1 MENYRNTNWVKW
13 ENRSKIENI
22 KYPGIYSIAVTDEN
36 IEGRQFEMINEI
48 EYIGMTNSNGGLR
61 SRLSQ
66 FDSTIKRIRL
76 NHGGAHRFI
85 GKYWNYEEVKDKLYV
100 SICPFECGN
109 NKSNTDDLIDMGEV
123 AKAEYIFWID
133 YIKKHGR
140 YPIFNDKNSSP
151 KPNFIS
157 VSKEGILK

>member
-109 NKSNTDDLIDMGEV
+109 NKSNTDDLIAMGEV

-133 YIKKHGR
+133 YIKKYGR

>member
-85 GKYWNYEEVKDKLYV
+85 GKYWNYEEV
-100 SICPFECGN
+100 
-109 NKSNTDDLIDMGEV
+109 
-123 AKAEYIFWID
+123 
-133 YIKKHGR
+133 
-140 YPIFNDKNSSP
+140 
-151 KPNFIS
+151 
-157 VSKEGILK
+157 

>member
-76 NHGGAHRFI
+76 HHGGAHRFI
-85 GKYWNYEEVKDKLYV
+85 GKYWNYEEVKD
-100 SICPFECGN
+100 
-109 NKSNTDDLIDMGEV
+109 
-123 AKAEYIFWID
+123 
-133 YIKKHGR
+133 
-140 YPIFNDKNSSP
+140 
-151 KPNFIS
+151 
-157 VSKEGILK
+157 